1 MVAFDLASFLGGKL
15 AGAATALAVSRLYR
29 VEKIVDLQES
39 VRNALHELEERKSRL
54 PTNPKKY
61 LRTVPIASDNEYEM
75 LETKLKAL
83 QEEIRRLYRK
93 SNRW

>member
-1 MVAFDLASFLGGKL
+1 MVAFDLSSFLGGIL
-15 AGAATALAVSRLYR
+15 AGAGTALAVSLLYR

-54 PTNPKKY
+54 PSNPNKRSKADSA
-61 LRTVPIASDNEYEM
+61 ASDNEYEM
-75 LETKLKAL
+75 LEAKLNAL

>member
-1 MVAFDLASFLGGKL
+1 MVALDLTSFLGGIL
-15 AGAATALAVSRLYR
+15 AGAGTTLAVSLLYR

-39 VRNALHELEERKSRL
+39 VRNALHELEERKSR
-54 PTNPKKY
+54 PPSNPKK
-61 LRTVPIASDNEYEM
+61 RSKAEAFSSDNEYEM
-75 LETKLKAL
+75 LESKLKAL

>member
-1 MVAFDLASFLGGKL
+1 MVAFDLTSFLGGIL
-15 AGAATALAVSRLYR
+15 AGAATALAVSLLYR

-39 VRNALHELEERKSRL
+39 VRNALHELEERKSRFSS
-54 PTNPKKY
+54 NPKKGSK
-61 LRTVPIASDNEYEM
+61 TDSIVSDDEYEM